1 MKTQRQL
8 AIGLAAWLLTLSAA
22 SPQETAP
29 SATPAPEVPPA
40 PLPTFTPST
49 RPLPAQINLRSGE
62 PTIVERHTTTAPTV
76 ITSDELQMD
85 LQKKVATFSG
95 HVKVVDPQGTMTAD
109 KMIVYLA
116 EGGTGTSEGA
126 KPESGTGGSGVSKIE
141 ATGGVV
147 ISQEGR
153 RAIADEAVYT
163 AADRIVVLSGAA
175 QVQTGNSLVTGET
188 IIYDMSKNLAVVK
201 GRPRMTIPQS
211 QKGGGSSALFPA
223 VPKLPATTPTPAT
236 TPAVP

>member
-1 MKTQRQL
+1 
-8 AIGLAAWLLTLSAA
+8 
-22 SPQETAP
+22 
-29 SATPAPEVPPA
+29 
-40 PLPTFTPST
+40 
-49 RPLPAQINLRSGE
+49 
-62 PTIVERHTTTAPTV
+62 
-76 ITSDELQMD
+76 MD
-85 LQKKVATFSG
+85 MEKKVATFSG

-116 EGGTGTSEGA
+116 EGGSSASGGNSSSGA
-126 KPESGTGGSGVSKIE
+126 SGASGASGVTKIE

-153 RAIADEAVYT
+153 KAISDEAVYT
-163 AADRIVVLSGAA
+163 ATDRVVVLSGAA

-188 IIYDMSKNLAVVK
+188 IVYDMAKNTAVVK

-211 QKGGGSSALFPA
+211 QKGSGSSALFPS
-223 VPKLPATTPTPAT
+223 VPKLPAPTLPSAA